1 METFLNKSTT
11 FSKTYLTENRDFRC
25 AILERNV
32 SKMVNYNPE
41 TLGEG
46 GGKTTIF
53 AVRTTIGQEKSVL
66 QNIFNRLRV
75 LNPFPDI
82 KCMMIAEELRGYVFI
97 EAVHQRDVM
106 ITISGLRHVK
116 GKIVGSISLE
126 SISHVISPRKVT
138 EILEEGDT
146 VEIVS
151 GIFAGQKAEV
161 IRMPKEG
168 AKEEVTLRLLDS
180 DSAISIKIHGD
191 FLKLVEKGERHQEV
205 YDIKEMEELTNTTVP
220 ASEKDNKRESDIKVP
235 VIKTDIA
242 PTSDDIFS
250 FDQEEEEESEWDK
263 VSKEEKSTKSES
275 KEEEEE
281 EEEDEWA
288 KFGF

>member
-1 METFLNKSTT
+1 MSYHTPGITS
-11 FSKTYLTENRDFRC
+11 D
-25 AILERNV
+25 
-32 SKMVNYNPE
+32 
-41 TLGEG
+41 G
-46 GGKTTIF
+46 GSKTTIF

-75 LNPFPDI
+75 LNPFPDL

-106 ITISGLRHVK
+106 IAISGLRHVK

-126 SISHVISPRKVT
+126 SIAHVISPRKVT

-146 VEIVS
+146 VEIIS
-151 GIFAGQKAEV
+151 GIFTGQKAEV
-161 IRMPKEG
+161 VRMPKEG

-191 FLKLVEKGERHQEV
+191 FLKLVEKGARHQEV
-205 YDIKEMEELTNTTVP
+205 YDIKEMEELSNTTIP
-220 ASEKDNKRESDIKVP
+220 SSSFSKDDGKVKIADSD
-235 VIKTDIA
+235 
-242 PTSDDIFS
+242 TSISSHPEEIFS
-250 FDQEEEEESEWDK
+250 FDSDEEEFEENEVKEGVEFTSKAISEKSKKDENEEEEQ
-263 VSKEEKSTKSES
+263 
-275 KEEEEE
+275 E

>member
-1 METFLNKSTT
+1 MA
-11 FSKTYLTENRDFRC
+11 YQ
-25 AILERNV
+25 
-32 SKMVNYNPE
+32 PE
-41 TLGEG
+41 LSYEPGS
-46 GGKTTIF
+46 KTTIF

-75 LNPFPDI
+75 LNPFPNL

-151 GIFAGQKAEV
+151 GIFAGQKAQV
-161 IRMPKEG
+161 IRMPREG

-191 FLKLVEKGERHQEV
+191 FLKLVEKGEKHQEV
-205 YDIKEMEELTNTTVP
+205 YDIKNMEDVGGTTVP
-220 ASEKDNKRESDIKVP
+220 SKDKTSKGP
-235 VIKTDIA
+235 VVSV
-242 PTSDDIFS
+242 SDDGGSEQDDVLFS
-250 FDQEEEEESEWDK
+250 FDDSETEEEDEEDSVYSDDRLD
-263 VSKEEKSTKSES
+263 EEKEVED
-275 KEEEEE
+275 EEEEE
-281 EEEDEWA
+281 EEEDEWS

>member
-1 METFLNKSTT
+1 MSPE
-11 FSKTYLTENRDFRC
+11 D
-25 AILERNV
+25 INV
-32 SKMVNYNPE
+32 VEQKES
-41 TLGEG
+41 
-46 GGKTTIF
+46 TIF

-66 QNIFNRLRV
+66 TNVFNRLKV
-75 LNPFPDI
+75 LNPFPDL
-82 KCMMIAEELRGYVFI
+82 KALMIAEELRGYVFV
-97 EAVHQRDVM
+97 EATHQRDVM
-106 ITISGLRHVK
+106 ITIAGLRHIK

-151 GIFAGQKAEV
+151 GIFMGQKAQV

-191 FLKLVEKGERHQEV
+191 FLKLVEKGARHQEE
-205 YDIKEMEELTNTTVP
+205 YIIKDMEVTDGTTVP
-220 ASEKDNKRESDIKVP
+220 ASNSDSDDVP
-235 VIKTDIA
+235 VVADGSSEGNDEDLYDFGESA
-242 PTSDDIFS
+242 EDDGA
-250 FDQEEEEESEWDK
+250 DDEEFRDKPSEH
-263 VSKEEKSTKSES
+263 EKSDGDEVD
-275 KEEEEE
+275 
-281 EEEDEWA
+281 EDEDDEWS

>member
-1 METFLNKSTT
+1 MSPDDVTVAEQKES
-11 FSKTYLTENRDFRC
+11 
-25 AILERNV
+25 
-32 SKMVNYNPE
+32 
-41 TLGEG
+41 
-46 GGKTTIF
+46 TIF

-66 QNIFNRLRV
+66 TNIFNRLKV
-75 LNPFPDI
+75 LNPFPDL
-82 KCMMIAEELRGYVFI
+82 KALMIAEELRGYVFV
-97 EAVHQRDVM
+97 EATHQRDVM
-106 ITISGLRHVK
+106 ITIAGLRHIK

-151 GIFAGQKAEV
+151 GIFMGQKAQV

-191 FLKLVEKGERHQEV
+191 FLKLVEKGAKHQEE
-205 YDIKEMEELTNTTVP
+205 YIIKEMDVKDGTTVP
-220 ASEKDNKRESDIKVP
+220 TSSSTSSGESADGTESAVDDDLYTFGDAIDDDSTDDDGFAETSEDSKKDG
-235 VIKTDIA
+235 
-242 PTSDDIFS
+242 
-250 FDQEEEEESEWDK
+250 DK
-263 VSKEEKSTKSES
+263 EYD
-275 KEEEEE
+275 
-281 EEEDEWA
+281 EDEDDEWS

>member
-1 METFLNKSTT
+1 M
-11 FSKTYLTENRDFRC
+11 
-25 AILERNV
+25 V
-32 SKMVNYNPE
+32 SKKEFDITKKIHNKKVTIMAYQPQLSNE
-41 TLGEG
+41 SGS
-46 GGKTTIF
+46 KTTIF

-75 LNPFPDI
+75 LNPFPNL

-138 EILEEGDT
+138 EILEEGDK

-151 GIFAGQKAEV
+151 GIFAGQKAQV

-191 FLKLVEKGERHQEV
+191 FLKLVEKGEKHQEV
-205 YDIKEMEELTNTTVP
+205 YEIKDMEEIGGTTVP
-220 ASEKDNKRESDIKVP
+220 SKDKSSRDPDLTV
-235 VIKTDIA
+235 
-242 PTSDDIFS
+242 SDDGGSEQDDALFS
-250 FDQEEEEESEWDK
+250 FDDPESDEDDDGLVDTDDK
-263 VSKEEKSTKSES
+263 VEEK
-275 KEEEEE
+275 KEIDDEEE

>member
-1 METFLNKSTT
+1 MAYQPQLSDESG
-11 FSKTYLTENRDFRC
+11 S
-25 AILERNV
+25 
-32 SKMVNYNPE
+32 
-41 TLGEG
+41 
-46 GGKTTIF
+46 KTTIF

-75 LNPFPDI
+75 LNPFPNL

-151 GIFAGQKAEV
+151 GIFAGQKAQV
-161 IRMPKEG
+161 IRMPREG

-191 FLKLVEKGERHQEV
+191 FLKLVEKGEKHQEV
-205 YDIKEMEELTNTTVP
+205 YDIKNMEDVGGTTVP
-220 ASEKDNKRESDIKVP
+220 SKDKTSKGP
-235 VIKTDIA
+235 VVSV
-242 PTSDDIFS
+242 SDDGGSEQDDELFS
-250 FDQEEEEESEWDK
+250 FGDSEADEAEEDSVYSDDK
-263 VSKEEKSTKSES
+263 PKEK
-275 KEEEEE
+275 KEAEDEEE
-281 EEEDEWA
+281 EEEDEWS